1 MDWEFA
7 QQMLFWAFVPSMA
20 TKFIQKQYYSYRLR
34 RVPAADAQRKHY
46 RVIYTVVVLAYL
58 LYSFIQVERGLP
70 RTHYDVLGLPRGA
83 DATDMR
89 KTVRQMT
96 LMFHP
101 DKLQSLAEP
110 DRVRAEEV
118 YLHMRQAWDVLKEP
132 ASREIY
138 DKYGP
143 TPNCQRCITD
153 RDFLYH
159 TLPSVAAFYGMS
171 AGLLALLSLTGT
183 MTFGR
188 YWRFTGL
195 LLLGTIE
202 LGILTR
208 PAPGTASLTAL
219 SLSSLSSLLSFG
231 RLVLILPH
239 RTAHEHIILY
249 RQLLIVASVAVSQ
262 LGPVLFADSP
272 SANKDGAV
280 MKQLLN
286 ELESLTNLQLRDS
299 AHAFRGV
306 FEPFQRDAVAVAE
319 LRRKMEKM
327 AVDMRLLEGDQE
339 LVIAK
344 GRAQMRASKRR

>member
-1 MDWEFA
+1 
-7 QQMLFWAFVPSMA
+7 MA

-34 RVPAADAQRKHY
+34 RTPAPDTQRKHY
-46 RVIYTVVVLAYL
+46 RIIYTVVVLAYL
-58 LYSFIQVERGLP
+58 LYSFVQVERGLP
-70 RTHYDVLGLPRGA
+70 KTHYDVLGLPRGA
-83 DATDMR
+83 DAADMR

-101 DKLQSLAEP
+101 DKLQQLAEP
-110 DRVRAEEV
+110 QRQQAEDV

-132 ASREIY
+132 ATREIY

-153 RDFLYH
+153 RDFLMN
-159 TLPSVAAFYGMS
+159 TLPSVTAFYGMS
-171 AGLLALLSLTGT
+171 AVLLALLSLTGT

-188 YWRFTGL
+188 YWRFVGL
-195 LLLGTIE
+195 LLLGSIE

-208 PAPGTASLTAL
+208 PAPTPGTGITFSLP
-219 SLSSLSSLLSFG
+219 SLLSF
-231 RLVLILPH
+231 RHLVLILPH

-249 RQLLIVASVAVSQ
+249 RQLFVVASVAVSQ
-262 LGPVLFADSP
+262 LGPVLFPNDAS
-272 SANKDGAV
+272 NKGAV
-280 MKQLLN
+280 MKSLLN